1 MADSAVRQPVGS
13 SPDQSVG
20 SLVSLAVEDI
30 TQLVRC
36 ELDLAKLELRSDA
49 RRLGI
54 AGVMLVIAAFVACLV
69 LMLLSF
75 AFAYGLNSVGIWL
88 WASFLIVAGAYVLL
102 AALAV
107 LIGAWRF
114 RGMSALTKTRR
125 TVSDDLSLLRRD
137 DVTPA
142 AAPGAGAG

>member
-20 SLVSLAVEDI
+20 SLVSLAVGDI

-49 RRLGI
+49 RRLGV

-75 AFAYGLNSVGIWL
+75 AFAFGLNALGIWP
-88 WASFLIVAGAYVLL
+88 WASFLIVAGVYVLL

-142 AAPGAGAG
+142 ATPGAGAG